1 MLTSLVSTR
10 GKEADMLDDYGMSL
24 KDMNVGPEHAIAFLT
39 AFVEKRQ
46 ENAQATRVIDEE
58 IVEAELEI
66 DRLQDLVL
74 ERKGSTDGDVSLVL
88 HSKTTATVE
97 LRLTYRGSA
106 LDIRLFLSG

>member
-58 IVEAELEI
+58 IVEAEREI

-74 ERKGSTDGDVSLVL
+74 ERKGGTDGDVSLVL

-106 LDIRLFLSG
+106 ADIRLFLSG